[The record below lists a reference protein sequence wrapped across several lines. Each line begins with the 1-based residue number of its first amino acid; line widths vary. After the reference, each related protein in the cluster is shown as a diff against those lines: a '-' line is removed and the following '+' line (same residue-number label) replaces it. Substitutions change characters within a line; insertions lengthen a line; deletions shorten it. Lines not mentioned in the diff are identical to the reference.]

1 MLKVVLPLELACDV
15 YPERDRVVAKLAGE
29 LDLEVADDVA
39 AAIDG
44 LIDAGIGHVVLDLRE
59 LSFLDSAGVHMLLS
73 VRESAERRK
82 RSLSLVRGPRLVH
95 RVLELTATE
104 PLFTFVSVATDP
116 DGDVGTHA
124 EWSERCRGPG
134 NAGRSAA
141 CRRWSARRHPEGP
154 A

>member
-15 YPERDRVVAKLAGE
+15 YPERDRVVVKLAGE

-44 LIDAGIGHVVLDLRE
+44 LIDAGIGHVALDLRE

-82 RSLSLVRGPRLVH
+82 RSLSLVRGPRNVH

-104 PLFTFVSVATDP
+104 PLFTFISVATDP
-116 DGDVGTHA
+116 
-124 EWSERCRGPG
+124 
-134 NAGRSAA
+134 
-141 CRRWSARRHPEGP
+141 
-154 A
+154 